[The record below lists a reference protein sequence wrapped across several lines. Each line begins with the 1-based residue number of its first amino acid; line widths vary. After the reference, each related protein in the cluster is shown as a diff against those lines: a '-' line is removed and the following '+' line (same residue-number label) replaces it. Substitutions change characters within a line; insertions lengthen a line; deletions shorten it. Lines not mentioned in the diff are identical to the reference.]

1 MRQFLIAALF
11 AASMIAPAFAAGS
24 ESDYKTALAAA
35 EKADAEAGKLKNQWS
50 TTEQALKAAQKE
62 AAAGDFAKAT
72 ELAKHAEALAKASVA
87 QSKQQ
92 AKVWRRAAAV
102 R

>member
-1 MRQFLIAALF
+1 MRQFMLAAVL
-11 AASMIAPAFAAGS
+11 AASMIGPAFAAGS
-24 ESDYKTALAAA
+24 ESDYKAALAGA
-35 EKADAEAGKLKNQWS
+35 EKAEAEAGKLKNQWS

-62 AAAGDFAKAT
+62 ASAGDFAKAT
-72 ELAKHAEALAKASVA
+72 DLAKHAEALAKASIA

-92 AKVWRRAAAV
+92 AKAWRRADI

>member
-1 MRQFLIAALF
+1 MRHFLFVAILVASF
-11 AASMIAPAFAAGS
+11 AAPAFAAGS
-24 ESDYKTALAAA
+24 EADYKAALAAA
-35 EKADAEAGKLKNQWS
+35 EKAEAEAGKLNNQWS

-72 ELAKHAEALAKASVA
+72 ELAKHAEALANASIA
-87 QSKQQ
+87 QSKEQ
-92 AKVWRRAAAV
+92 ATAWRRADI

>member
-1 MRQFLIAALF
+1 MRPFLIAAIF
-11 AASMIAPAFAAGS
+11 AASMAAPAFAATS
-24 ESDYKTALAAA
+24 ESDYKAALAAA
-35 EKADAEAGKLKNQWS
+35 EKVEAEAGKLKNQWS

-72 ELAKHAEALAKASVA
+72 DLAKHAEALAKASIA
-87 QSKQQ
+87 QSKEQ
-92 AKVWRRAAAV
+92 AKVWRRTAI